1 MSMTP
6 AVIPN
11 VLANRYAT
19 KEMVAIFDP
28 VNKIIAERKFWIT
41 ILRLQKA
48 GGLSITDSE
57 IASYEKVVEKV
68 DLASIEKRERANRH
82 DVKARIEEF
91 NSLAGLEKIHIG
103 LTSRDLTENIEL
115 IAIKDGLNL
124 VRRRT
129 LETLFLLEKSITKYE
144 KTYMVGRSHN
154 VAAQVTTLGKRFATC
169 AQELLF
175 SLASLEELIARLP
188 LRGLKG
194 PVGTGQDQIA
204 LLGSIKDLNKLEEKL
219 AKEYGFENTL
229 SSVGQIYPR
238 SIDFEVVSKLL
249 QIASAPSSMA
259 TTIRLMSGFG
269 LVSEGFKSGQ
279 VGSSAM
285 PHKMNARSSERING
299 MMVLLR
305 GYATMAADLAGDQW
319 NEGDVSCSVVRRVV
333 IPDAFYT
340 IDGLLH
346 TFMTVLTEFGIYEE
360 NINKELAEQ
369 LPFLATSQILT
380 ELVKKGM
387 GREIAHELIKKHATT
402 TTASNFFNALAS
414 EKDFPLSIN
423 ELNNLIIDPADFSGS
438 ALAQSQEVAD
448 EIRKITKGQVSK
460 EELQSLISRSIHS

>member
-57 IASYEKVVEKV
+57 IASYEKVIEKV

-175 SLASLEELIARLP
+175 SLSSLEELIARLP

-204 LLGSIKDLNKLEEKL
+204 TLGSVKDLSKLEEKL

-360 NINKELAEQ
+360 NINNELAEQ

-380 ELVKKGM
+380 ELIKKGM

-414 EKDFPLSIN
+414 ERDFPLSIN
-423 ELNNLIIDPADFSGS
+423 ELNNLIKDPAAFAGS

-448 EIRKITKGQVSK
+448 AIKQITKGQVSK
-460 EELQSLISRSIHS
+460 VDLQSLI

>member
-1 MSMTP
+1 MSIT
-6 AVIPN
+6 PN

-19 KEMVAIFDP
+19 GEMVAIFDP
-28 VNKIIAERKFWIT
+28 ENKIIAERKFWIT

-48 GGLSITDSE
+48 GGLSITDSD
-57 IASYEKVVEKV
+57 IASYERVVGKV
-68 DLASIEKRERANRH
+68 DFASIEKRERANRH

-91 NSLAGLEKIHIG
+91 NSLAGIEKIHIG

-175 SLASLEELIARLP
+175 SLTSLEELIARLP
-188 LRGLKG
+188 LRGLRG

-204 LLGSIKDLNKLEEKL
+204 TLGSINDLNKLEEKL

-360 NINKELAEQ
+360 NINKELVEQ

-423 ELNNLIIDPADFSGS
+423 ELNNLIKDPASFAGS
-438 ALAQSQEVAD
+438 AFSQSQEVAD
-448 EIRKITKGQVSK
+448 AIKQITKGQVSK
-460 EELQSLISRSIHS
+460 VELQSLI

>member
-41 ILRLQKA
+41 ILRLQKVS
-48 GGLSITDSE
+48 GLSITDSD
-57 IASYEKVVEKV
+57 ITSYEKVIEKV

-204 LLGSIKDLNKLEEKL
+204 LLGSIKDLSKLEEKL

-360 NINKELAEQ
+360 NINNELAEQ

-423 ELNNLIIDPADFSGS
+423 ELNNLIKDPAAFAGS

-448 EIRKITKGQVSK
+448 AIKQITKGQVSK
-460 EELQSLISRSIHS
+460 VDLQSLI

>member
-41 ILRLQKA
+41 ILRLQKVS
-48 GGLSITDSE
+48 GLSITDSD

-68 DLASIEKRERANRH
+68 DLASIEKRERVNRH

-175 SLASLEELIARLP
+175 SLSSLEELIARLP

-204 LLGSIKDLNKLEEKL
+204 TLGSIKDLNKLEEKL

-238 SIDFEVVSKLL
+238 SIDFEVVAKLL

-305 GYATMAADLAGDQW
+305 GYTTMAADLAGDQW

-360 NINKELAEQ
+360 NINNELAEQ

-414 EKDFPLSIN
+414 ERDFPLSIN
-423 ELNNLIIDPADFSGS
+423 ELNNLIKDPAAFAGS

-448 EIRKITKGQVSK
+448 AIKQITKGQVSK
-460 EELQSLISRSIHS
+460 VDLQSLI